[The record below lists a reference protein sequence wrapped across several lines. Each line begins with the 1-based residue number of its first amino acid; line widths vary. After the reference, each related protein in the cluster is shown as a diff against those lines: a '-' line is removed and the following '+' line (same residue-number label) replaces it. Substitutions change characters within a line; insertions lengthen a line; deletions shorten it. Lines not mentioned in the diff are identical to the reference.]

1 MDMPLEPTDLDP
13 QETREWLDAMQAV
26 VAHEGRPRAHYL
38 LDQLIDQDRA
48 GAGRYAA
55 PNTTPYINT
64 IPVSAQEAFP
74 GDTGLELRL
83 DAYLRWNAMAM
94 VLRAGKTSGVGGHI
108 ATYASAT
115 TLYETGYR
123 HFFRAATPEFL
134 GDMLYIQG
142 HSAPGIYARA
152 YLEGRLSEDE
162 LDRFR
167 REIGGGGLASYP
179 HPRTMPGFWQFLPC
193 RWAWAADGRLPGALH
208 ALPGRPRADSRAGP
222 QGLGIPGRRRA
233 GPARDAGRRGHG
245 RPRSSTT

>member
-38 LDQLIDQDRA
+38 LDQLIDQTALARA
-48 GAGRYAA
+48 ATP

-152 YLEGRLSEDE
+152 Y
-162 LDRFR
+162 
-167 REIGGGGLASYP
+167 
-179 HPRTMPGFWQFLPC
+179 
-193 RWAWAADGRLPGALH
+193 
-208 ALPGRPRADSRAGP
+208 GRPLVGRRAGP
-222 QGLGIPGRRRA
+222 LPPRDRRRRA
-233 GPARDAGRRGHG
+233 GLVSAPAHHAGLLAVPYRVDGPG
-245 RPRSSTT
+245 P